1 MIVVKRFGFLKEN
14 EKDWVNR
21 ENLTKV
27 GENGIQRIQ
36 NSFLKM
42 LESPFVET
50 CSMINIALYTVFI
63 LTDLTAAETF
73 NFNPNIIAKIDRVF
87 LWIFAI
93 EILLKTF
100 ASNGAYLLD
109 KFNMF
114 DAVIVFISVVF
125 N

>member
-1 MIVVKRFGFLKEN
+1 
-14 EKDWVNR
+14 
-21 ENLTKV
+21 
-27 GENGIQRIQ
+27 
-36 NSFLKM
+36 
-42 LESPFVET
+42 
-50 CSMINIALYTVFI
+50 MINIALYTVFI